1 MEKGNAGKFKGK
13 SLDEIDLNLE
23 EKLIKGIEEDG
34 LYERIEQ
41 NLENGDNE
49 PKYGLIPERRNV
61 DENEERRYTEKEV
74 REKTVS
80 IECQNQT
87 IRYSKKGKRILI
99 PWTEEQKK
107 IIMSYF
113 KNHVRSKKLLK
124 EEKVR
129 H

>member
-1 MEKGNAGKFKGK
+1 METMNRN
-13 SLDEIDLNLE
+13 LNLE

-41 NLENGDNE
+41 NLENGDHE

-87 IRYSKKGKRILI
+87 IRNSKKGKRILI